1 MRLAGV
7 AAFVLLLAGLTAEP
21 ALGAARSID
30 VQISAHLRSDYRFTY
45 DFVDTSSPDCPETIS
60 TSSRVVTEMPTVRPA
75 RFRITRLN
83 LRGRVVYQFEKRG
96 GGPRLTRWLDMR
108 ATMTRSTQGGSS
120 TPCYGAHTY
129 PTVKCGTRSWALDG
143 QPGITTV
150 TRDFVIVITVPVF
163 PSLAQL
169 MADDEW
175 RDGGCG
181 YDSTQANEY
190 ITVSR
195 DNAGRIKSP
204 YLAPVSVRR
213 LFRPGPR
220 TLRLRDEHTF
230 TQGRPDQVGGGFT
243 EVRTVEI
250 TVRKLR

>member
-1 MRLAGV
+1 MRAAAVAV
-7 AAFVLLLAGLTAEP
+7 AALVAGLAATP
-21 ALGAARSID
+21 AFAGGQSVD
-30 VQISAHLRSDYRFTY
+30 VRISAHLRSDYRFAY
-45 DFVDTSSPDCPETIS
+45 DFVDTSSPDCPETIN
-60 TSSRVVTEMPTVRPA
+60 TSSRVVTDMTTVRPT

-83 LRGRVVYQFEKRG
+83 LRGRVVYQFVKRG

-120 TPCYGAHTY
+120 TPCFGTHTY
-129 PTVKCGTRSWALDG
+129 PTVKCGTRTWALDG

-150 TRDFVIVITVPVF
+150 TRDFVVAITVPPF
-163 PSLAQL
+163 PSLERF
-169 MADDEW
+169 MADEEW

-181 YDSTQANEY
+181 YDGTQANEY

-220 TLRLRDEHTF
+220 TLRLRDEHPF
-230 TQGRPDQVGGGFT
+230 TQGRPDQPGGGFT